1 MTWTLCTSG
10 SAIAKAGAGANS
22 IIIADDTNLAIWSD
36 EAEAYVCD
44 TARVDVVSNYENLTS
59 NGKRILSELA
69 SSLVAQKIIN
79 YDMSGY
85 TSRSE
90 ASMMLNVL
98 ENNIVRTISLISD
111 DKIKTYLEAT

>member
-1 MTWTLCTSG
+1 MTWTLGTSG

-44 TARVDVVSNYENLTS
+44 TARVDVVSNYENLTT
-59 NGKRILSELA
+59 NGKKILDELA
-69 SSLVAQKIIN
+69 SSLIAQKIIN
-79 YDMSGY
+79 YDIDAIGRG
-85 TSRSE
+85 T
-90 ASMMLNVL
+90 ANMMLNVL
-98 ENNIVRTISLISD
+98 ENNIVRAISLISD